1 MLPKLKILLS
11 VTIALLA
18 VFSVM
23 HEPSNGED
31 IIENGP
37 SITNH
42 KGIFI
47 CSEKKIEVSAGD
59 ECELKFYLCNRSTED
74 VIIEISNDDSVFNVS
89 VGTLFIDLKKGEL
102 KEIPVT
108 FSADCYTSSGNYPLE
123 IKISIVGTGSCF
135 THEIVADV
143 VSNHSSGKYFNKF
156 FGFIDNSF
164 DKPFN
169 TAIAT
174 TVITMIA
181 WIVVGI
187 LTTHLSLKSMNFLL
201 TTINKKP
208 TTLEWSAP
216 MSVFLCIMLVGIN
229 NCIHIVWINEKIADE
244 VFKFSSIAYVF
255 LLAFVVWDVYKALI
269 TSALLKIE
277 KTDSIESSLVPSF
290 KAIGKIII
298 ILISSAII
306 FSLFDVSLMALVTS
320 IGLIG
325 LGLSFGIKPVINEL
339 FSALIVLMTHPFK
352 IGDYVSIED
361 AEPMKVIEFGILRTK
376 FETDHRAELL
386 TIPNSTISRS
396 RLTNLTNDSKKYR
409 TSVSV
414 RIPSTSDFTSVR
426 EMMKDVAN
434 NHPHVIKDGSVPK
447 PTTLFTA
454 FSGNIVVMTLKFY
467 IDDYKDSG
475 LVCGEI
481 CESLLKEFKDAGVEI
496 PHDKMTATIFERG
509 RSR

>member
-1 MLPKLKILLS
+1 MPPRLRTLLS
-11 VTIALLA
+11 MTIALLA

-23 HEPSNGED
+23 HESSNGEN
-31 IIENGP
+31 IIENELNV
-37 SITNH
+37 TNQ
-42 KGIFI
+42 GNIFVG
-47 CSEKKIEVSAGD
+47 SEKKIEVSAGD
-59 ECELKFYLCNRSTED
+59 EHELKLYICNKNTES
-74 VIIEISNDDSVFNVS
+74 VIVEISSDDSVFYIS
-89 VGTLFIDLKKGEL
+89 VGTLFIDLKGGEV
-102 KEIPVT
+102 KEIPVAL
-108 FSADCYTSSGNYPLE
+108 SANCYTLSGNYLLK
-123 IKISIVGTGSCF
+123 IKISIVGKGSSF
-135 THEIVADV
+135 THNVVVDV

-156 FGFIDNSF
+156 FGFIDNNF

-169 TAIAT
+169 TIIT
-174 TVITMIA
+174 TAVITIVT
-181 WIVVGI
+181 WIGVGI
-187 LTTHLSLKSMNFLL
+187 LTTYLLLKSMNFLL

-208 TTLEWSAP
+208 TTLEWSTP
-216 MSVFLCIMLVGIN
+216 MSVFLCIVLVGIN
-229 NCIHIVWINEKIADE
+229 NCIHIIWINEKIADE
-244 VFKFSSIAYVF
+244 VFKFSNIAYVF

-277 KTDSIESSLVPSF
+277 KTDSVESSLVPSF
-290 KAIGKIII
+290 RVIGKIII
-298 ILISSAII
+298 ILISLAVI

-320 IGLIG
+320 VGLIG

-361 AEPMKVIEFGILRTK
+361 TEPMEVIEFGILRTK
-376 FETDHRAELL
+376 FKTDNRAELL

-414 RIPSTSDFTSVR
+414 RIPSTSDFTSIR

-481 CESLLKEFKDAGVEI
+481 RESLLKKLKDAGVEI
-496 PHDKMTATIFERG
+496 PHNKMTATIFKRG